1 MLKVYFSNVTSAFV
15 WYFKNRCLLFF
26 CNVWLWVIFFNFL
39 VIKSMYGFCYPI
51 NIYIINV
58 LSLEIYRAIHIREP
72 CDRFYFSFIT
82 WIIIW
87 FFNFLFKSINLYI
100 FSLILFKMYFF
111 FAILLYYVY
120 NTRLNGTYEN
130 WIEIFT
136 KKLGLK
142 GINTS
147 IQKRL
152 L

>member
-1 MLKVYFSNVTSAFV
+1 MQRQPLCDILKTGVYYIFVMYDFELYFSIFLWLNLCTAFATHT
-15 WYFKNRCLLFF
+15 LL
-26 CNVWLWVIFFNFL
+26 IF
-39 VIKSMYGFCYPI
+39 
-51 NIYIINV
+51 YIIYV
-58 LSLEIYRAIHIREP
+58 LSLEIYRAIHFRQP

-100 FSLILFKMYFF
+100 FSLILFKMYV
-111 FAILLYYVY
+111 LLSFSI
-120 NTRLNGTYEN
+120 T
-130 WIEIFT
+130 FT
-136 KKLGLK
+136 IQGLMEHMKTELKSLLKKLGLK

>member
-1 MLKVYFSNVTSAFV
+1 MQRQPLCDILNTGVYYIFVMYDFELYFSIFLWLNLCTAFAT
-15 WYFKNRCLLFF
+15 YTLLI
-26 CNVWLWVIFFNFL
+26 L
-39 VIKSMYGFCYPI
+39 
-51 NIYIINV
+51 YIIYV